1 MSESSMAVS
10 AGALEAKQAQEK
22 AISPKKGLF
31 IALMSGFLYGGYTAF
46 MTQGNGNRHMGNLVR
61 RRDNRLRA
69 DIHPQRHRSGD

>member
-22 AISPKKGLF
+22 AYRKKGLF

-46 MTQGNGNRHMGNLVR
+46 MTQGMATGIWGNLVR